1 MNNDKHKVI
10 LLVEDEAIVAMA
22 EAMTLE
28 KYDYKVI
35 TAITGEE
42 AIEIVNSTQKIDIIL
57 MDINLGKGIDGPH
70 AAEIML
76 KNRDILIVFLSS
88 HTEREVVEKTEGITS
103 YGYIVK
109 DSGETV
115 LLASIKMAFRLFEAR
130 KKEKE
135 KEEAL
140 RESEEQYRTILE
152 NIEDG
157 YYDVDI
163 KGNFIH
169 FNDSMCRILGYS
181 HEEMMGMN
189 YRQFTD
195 KENAK
200 NIFKTFNEV
209 YETGKPAKEFDWQL
223 IRKDGMIRN
232 IEASVSLQK
241 NSSGKPI
248 GFQGIS
254 RDITERKQA
263 EYLLRS
269 TQQRLNGIIS
279 NLYAGVMLVS
289 ENGKVEH
296 VNQALCDVLNLSE
309 TPAELQGL
317 NSAELIK
324 KVPDAYVSPAEV
336 NARIQEIISQGN
348 PVRNEEFAMRDGRF
362 TIVDY
367 IPLVVDGQRYGR
379 IWHFKDITKQKQ
391 LEEFL
396 RQSEER
402 YRTIIEKMEDGYF
415 EIDLGGNFTFVN
427 DAECR
432 YMGYLREELIG
443 MNYRQY
449 ADKKNAQKVFKAFNK
464 IYLTGESGRVF
475 DYEVTRKDGIVIY
488 AELSASLIRDSVGKP
503 IGFRGVSRHTTER
516 KQYESKLKKQ
526 IQDLNTAKEKIA
538 ISEEKYRILVEG
550 TNDVIFSLDENFKFL
565 TVNNAVISHLKIK
578 PEEVRSRYFLDL
590 IHEGSERVSVAK
602 QLVQEKLKLFAM
614 DKNPI
619 SFKTDFKVSF
629 TSEPKEM
636 RVYLE
641 YTNIEGRNE
650 IIGKATRVEDDL
662 LLKYIESEKQHL
674 IIENYFITAEDISHR
689 ITRNLAKYMDHKKV
703 HILRIAL
710 REIIIN
716 AIEHGNFNISF
727 EEKSQLIDNDNYFVC
742 LAERQQDMK
751 YRNKRV
757 QIEYSIDPREVI
769 YQITDE
775 GDGFDHKRILQE
787 ETVNVTKKMLGHGRG
802 ISMAKNCFD
811 EMNYNDK
818 GNHVRLIK
826 YFN

>member
-1 MNNDKHKVI
+1 
-10 LLVEDEAIVAMA
+10 
-22 EAMTLE
+22 
-28 KYDYKVI
+28 
-35 TAITGEE
+35 
-42 AIEIVNSTQKIDIIL
+42 
-57 MDINLGKGIDGPH
+57 
-70 AAEIML
+70 
-76 KNRDILIVFLSS
+76 
-88 HTEREVVEKTEGITS
+88 
-103 YGYIVK
+103 
-109 DSGETV
+109 
-115 LLASIKMAFRLFEAR
+115 
-130 KKEKE
+130 
-135 KEEAL
+135 

-427 DAECR
+427 DAEWR
-432 YMGYLREELIG
+432 YMGYLREELI
-443 MNYRQY
+443 
-449 ADKKNAQKVFKAFNK
+449 
-464 IYLTGESGRVF
+464 
-475 DYEVTRKDGIVIY
+475 
-488 AELSASLIRDSVGKP
+488 
-503 IGFRGVSRHTTER
+503 
-516 KQYESKLKKQ
+516 
-526 IQDLNTAKEKIA
+526 
-538 ISEEKYRILVEG
+538 
-550 TNDVIFSLDENFKFL
+550 
-565 TVNNAVISHLKIK
+565 
-578 PEEVRSRYFLDL
+578 
-590 IHEGSERVSVAK
+590 
-602 QLVQEKLKLFAM
+602 
-614 DKNPI
+614 
-619 SFKTDFKVSF
+619 
-629 TSEPKEM
+629 
-636 RVYLE
+636 
-641 YTNIEGRNE
+641 
-650 IIGKATRVEDDL
+650 
-662 LLKYIESEKQHL
+662 
-674 IIENYFITAEDISHR
+674 
-689 ITRNLAKYMDHKKV
+689 
-703 HILRIAL
+703 
-710 REIIIN
+710 
-716 AIEHGNFNISF
+716 
-727 EEKSQLIDNDNYFVC
+727 
-742 LAERQQDMK
+742 
-751 YRNKRV
+751 
-757 QIEYSIDPREVI
+757 
-769 YQITDE
+769 
-775 GDGFDHKRILQE
+775 
-787 ETVNVTKKMLGHGRG
+787 
-802 ISMAKNCFD
+802 
-811 EMNYNDK
+811 
-818 GNHVRLIK
+818 
-826 YFN
+826 